1 MQSFLYSKIN
11 SNIKQLTDRNTT
23 KVHYSEKQLRVIK
36 LEEDKGL
43 LVLINLSD
51 AIRELKN
58 LTSELN
64 IKNYLAYHFIQTNL
78 ILELYLSK
86 TSILLHTNS

>member
-1 MQSFLYSKIN
+1 M
-11 SNIKQLTDRNTT
+11 
-23 KVHYSEKQLRVIK
+23 
-36 LEEDKGL
+36 
-43 LVLINLSD
+43 LINLSD
-51 AIRELKN
+51 PIRELKI

-86 TSILLHTNS
+86 TSILFNVIQIAKIGLIHPSLLKPPEFLKLFLDNKVGLPRRPDLPMD